1 MGKTSSRSVVFLYN
15 LRRHALEEIQPSQPD
30 QVLRIYCCGPT
41 VYNLAHIGNFRTFLL
56 QDVLQRLLL
65 TSGYKVKFVRNITD
79 VDDKTI
85 SGSQQA
91 GISLNNFT
99 QHWID
104 CFHRDS
110 QKLNILAPDVESRAT
125 EHIAEQIAMIQR
137 LVDEGHAYATG
148 DGSVYFRI
156 ASFPDY
162 GKVSGIALAQLE
174 SQETNSAGQ
183 RNQSDEYS
191 RDHVCDFALWKAY
204 KPEDGDVFWESPWG
218 RGRPGWHI
226 ECSAM
231 AQKYLGPTIDIH
243 GGGID
248 LCFPHHE
255 NEVAQ
260 SECATKVPFVRHWFH
275 SAHLLIEGQ
284 KMSKSLGNIYT
295 LEDLLGKGYDAATV
309 RYALISAHY
318 RQTLNFTQ
326 ASLEAAQSALKKLRA
341 HITAMGISEAIE
353 KQPVSEWRFFN
364 KAMEALQQ
372 DLNTPKCLGE
382 LFSVLNQ
389 HPTIQADFI
398 NELLTVLW
406 ILGLYEPL
414 LERQERDQEIPLEI
428 TALAEERKRAKA
440 QKQYA
445 EADRLRA
452 QINAKGWSIT
462 DQKDGYQLM
471 PN

>member
-1 MGKTSSRSVVFLYN
+1 MGKTSSRGVIFLYN
-15 LRRHALEEIQPSQPD
+15 LRRHVLEEIQASQPD

-56 QDVLQRLLL
+56 QDVLRRLLL

-85 SGSQQA
+85 RGSQQA
-91 GISLNNFT
+91 GVSLNNFT
-99 QHWID
+99 QHWVD

-110 QKLNILAPDVESRAT
+110 KELNILAPDVEPRAT
-125 EHIAEQIAMIQR
+125 GHIAEQIAMIQR
-137 LVDEGHAYATG
+137 LVDKGHAYTTV

-174 SQETNSAGQ
+174 SQATNSAGQ

-260 SECATKVPFVRHWFH
+260 SECATKEPFVRHWFH
-275 SAHLLIEGQ
+275 SVHLLIEGQ

-295 LEDLLGKGYDAATV
+295 LKDFSEKGYDAATV

-341 HITAMGISEAIE
+341 HVTAMGISRAVERR
-353 KQPVSEWRFFN
+353 PVSEWHFFN

-382 LFSVLNQ
+382 LFTVLNQ
-389 HPTIQADFI
+389 RPTIQADFI
-398 NELLTVLW
+398 NELLTILW

-414 LERQERDQEIPLEI
+414 LEQQERVQEIPPEI
-428 TALAEERKRAKA
+428 AALAEERKRAKA